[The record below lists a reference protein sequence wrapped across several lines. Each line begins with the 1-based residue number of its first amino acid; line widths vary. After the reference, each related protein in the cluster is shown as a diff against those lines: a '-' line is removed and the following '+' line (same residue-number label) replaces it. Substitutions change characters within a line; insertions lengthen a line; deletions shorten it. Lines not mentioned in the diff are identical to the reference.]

1 MNSPQNSAYK
11 PRKPL
16 WFFLCLAILGAGI
29 AVFILL
35 RALKPVPEQRDVA
48 ELIPQV
54 QVQPLEYRES
64 PLLVNGNGIVMP
76 RASVAISP
84 QVSGEIISLHP
95 NLVSGGAFKAGE
107 VLVQVDPRT
116 YQANLDEAQ
125 ANQEANL
132 ANLAFLEK
140 QVKRI
145 TSLKESDYV
154 GEESLDDATSRLAQT
169 QAAIARQA
177 AIIESRRLDLER
189 TTIRAPFSGRVYE
202 ESVDVGDI
210 VSPGMELA
218 SFYAS
223 DEVEIVVSLNA
234 NDAAFIPGLWNTDS
248 NVSGKRKAWVTVDH
262 GGRNYQWQG
271 YVHRVESDI
280 DRTTRTV
287 DVVIR
292 VPDPFTPGTPAS
304 DRHSPVPMEPPPLLV
319 GMYAGVDIEGMRID
333 RHFELPISAL
343 RSDNTIW
350 TVSGEGILNVVP
362 VDVIREE
369 GNQVALLAGDLPE
382 GTPIIV
388 SDIALVT
395 DGMRVNVGQSPATEG
410 AIL

>member
-1 MNSPQNSAYK
+1 
-11 PRKPL
+11 
-16 WFFLCLAILGAGI
+16 
-29 AVFILL
+29 
-35 RALKPVPEQRDVA
+35 
-48 ELIPQV
+48 
-54 QVQPLEYRES
+54 
-64 PLLVNGNGIVMP
+64 
-76 RASVAISP
+76 
-84 QVSGEIISLHP
+84 
-95 NLVSGGAFKAGE
+95 
-107 VLVQVDPRT
+107 VDPRT

-287 DVVIR
+287 DVVVR